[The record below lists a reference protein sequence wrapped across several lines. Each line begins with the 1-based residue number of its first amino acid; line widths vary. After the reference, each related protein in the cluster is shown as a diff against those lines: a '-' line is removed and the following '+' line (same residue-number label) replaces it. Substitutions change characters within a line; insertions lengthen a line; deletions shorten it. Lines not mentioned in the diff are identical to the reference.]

1 VIPFTARSVG
11 RQGPGARDWLIGM
24 YSSETLTGRRLPSFR
39 LPARLIGE
47 DRLAR
52 MAARGEGWA
61 FEALFARYHREL
73 YAYCRAILEEPEEA
87 QDAVQNTMT
96 AALRHLPN
104 LERRKSLRGWL
115 YRVAHNEAIS
125 LLRRRGTVPVD
136 PDRVPEGT
144 VPGADVTVQERER
157 LRQLVADLRE
167 LPGRQRSALV
177 MRELSDLDYSQI
189 AAALETSQPAARQ
202 LVYEARASLRTV
214 ELGRAGIE
222 TRRSDLSALFP
233 PLGPG
238 AASGL
243 LASLVSGGGG
253 TAVGGIGVK
262 AVSIASAVALGAGAV
277 GISGGI
283 KSPFG
288 AGDEQRATTVATSR
302 TPLVHPPSQT
312 PRASRA
318 DGSERAAI
326 APARLRSEAAHSIP
340 RRGQGARGNSASE
353 AARAK
358 DPGGGPPSPRAADPP
373 ATAQPPAHA
382 ATPGAQASG
391 SPTTPP
397 GASGAN
403 PSVPAGSRDST
414 ESPSPPS
421 NPDVVLGG
429 PEVVPD
435 KPSPNP
441 SSQLTSANTKP

>member
-1 VIPFTARSVG
+1 
-11 RQGPGARDWLIGM
+11 M

-288 AGDEQRATTVATSR
+288 TGDEQRATITATSQ

-340 RRGQGARGNSASE
+340 RRDQGARGNSASE

-391 SPTTPP
+391 SPSTPP

-435 KPSPNP
+435 KPPPSP
-441 SSQLTSANTKP
+441 SSHETSANTKP